1 MQLELTLLVL
11 SLTYACFTL
20 PLLLI
25 KFSNTSPYNSMVFDS
40 IYCWMYA
47 INEFI
52 YVATCQDFRNIYKLF
67 KDDFLNLAIGRIRA
81 PQRTNTSNSSNIT
94 SNSVLGS
101 VDS

>member
-1 MQLELTLLVL
+1 MTLLVL

-20 PLLLI
+20 PLLPI
-25 KFSNTSPYNSMVFDS
+25 KFSNTSPYGSMVFDS

-52 YVATCQDFRNIYKLF
+52 YVATCKDFRNIYTLF
-67 KDDFLNLAIGRIRA
+67 KDDFLNLAIGGNRT
-81 PQRTNTSNSSNIT
+81 PQRTNAIDSSTNT
-94 SNSVLGS
+94 CNSVLGS